1 MSDDAVWSLSSH
13 GALLLTSP
21 TIAQKCSSLLTSPTI
36 AQKCFS
42 QVQWLDCLCCHDIT
56 VPQLPRQGSSQ
67 LPVFQ
72 SPRQGS
78 FQLPLFPSHPDKAV
92 FSCHCSPVTRQGSFQ
107 LPLFP
112 SHPEKAVFSWLGLSG
127 LYLVFTLW
135 VFIFLPMKST
145 TCCKCH
151 VAYVTLTNGYTNK
164 QVWNVWMSCTE
175 CSIPKHC

>member
-78 FQLPLFPSHPDKAV
+78 FQLPLFPSHP
-92 FSCHCSPVTRQGSFQ
+92 
-107 LPLFP
+107 
-112 SHPEKAVFSWLGLSG
+112 EKAVFSWLGLSG

-164 QVWNVWMSCTE
+164 QVWNVWTSCTE